1 MKQYLKKIKKF
12 SKKKSILIVGAT
24 GFIGSNLLDYLNKSN
39 YNITAISK
47 KNNLKLKY
55 KNIKHIKLNISK
67 FKELKNKIKHR
78 YDVIINLSGYV
89 DHKNK
94 SKVYDVHY
102 TGAKN
107 LIDFFKD
114 KNIDQFIQ
122 IGSSI
127 EYGKS
132 KSPHLEPKTLKIFNT
147 FSHYGNAKYKISKY
161 ILNLYKKENFPFI
174 ILRPY
179 IIYGPGQTID
189 RLIPQSIVSCLNDKE
204 FRCSS
209 GVQKRDFIYI
219 SDFNN
224 LIKIIIDKGISGE
237 IFNVGTGKPI
247 RVKTVI
253 NLIKK
258 KTNLGKPIF
267 GKISLRRDEI
277 INFYPNINKVKKILK
292 WKPKIKFEKGIDKTI
307 NYYRKMKTGEK
318 KF

>member
-1 MKQYLKKIKKF
+1 M
-12 SKKKSILIVGAT
+12 IVGAT

-179 IIYGPGQTID
+179 IIYGPGQTTD

-209 GVQKRDFIYI
+209 GVQKRE
-219 SDFNN
+219 
-224 LIKIIIDKGISGE
+224 GSGA
-237 IFNVGTGKPI
+237 
-247 RVKTVI
+247 
-253 NLIKK
+253 
-258 KTNLGKPIF
+258 
-267 GKISLRRDEI
+267 
-277 INFYPNINKVKKILK
+277 
-292 WKPKIKFEKGIDKTI
+292 
-307 NYYRKMKTGEK
+307 
-318 KF
+318 